1 MSKVFREGKFLCLY
15 STKEDLEQEEKEREW
30 ERKES
35 LRLFEEYKQAKARGE
50 FSGYFSEYEENY
62 SETPSQKMFSEEDDR
77 KFEQELPEWRDKEN
91 KLIDELESMD
101 KNKDKK

>member
-1 MSKVFREGKFLCLY
+1 MRERVKIGESWVEI
-15 STKEDLEQEEKEREW
+15 STYEDIEREIKEREW

-62 SETPSQKMFSEEDDR
+62 RESPSQEQFSEEDDR
-77 KFEQELPEWRDKEN
+77 KF
-91 KLIDELESMD
+91 
-101 KNKDKK
+101 